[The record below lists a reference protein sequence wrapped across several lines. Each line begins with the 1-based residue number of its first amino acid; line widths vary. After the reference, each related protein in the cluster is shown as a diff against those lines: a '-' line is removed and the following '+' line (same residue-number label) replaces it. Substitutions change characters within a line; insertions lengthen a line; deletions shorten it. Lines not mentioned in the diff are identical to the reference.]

1 MNNIY
6 KSKTLNKINIYNE
19 GKIKKNTKNRKKIL
33 CLGLGITILFALIIL
48 SIKQGSLD
56 ISYRELVIGIINNNS
71 DGNMGIIRDLRMP
84 RIIIAVMVGAN
95 LAIAGV
101 LLQAV
106 MKNPLADPGITG
118 ISSGASL
125 IAIMVM
131 VFLPNLNSLKPI
143 LSFGGGLIATMLV
156 YSIAYNKGFAPIR
169 LVLAGVAINAML
181 GSIASIVTMF
191 NSSGANSI
199 QMWLNGSLATVSWI
213 DVKMIFIYSI
223 IGIILAMCLYRVC
236 NLMVLGDKTAKSL
249 GIDTNKQRIIISAVA
264 VFLASISTGIV
275 GIISFVGLIVPHIAR
290 FIIGSDHKYLIPFSG
305 ISGGIL
311 LLLAD
316 TIGRIIMKPYEIPV
330 GLVMSV
336 IGAPFFIYLLRRS
349 DKK

>member
-1 MNNIY
+1 MNNTY
-6 KSKTLNKINIYNE
+6 ESNKLSEQYIYNE
-19 GKIKKNTKNRKKIL
+19 RKIKKNTENNKKIL
-33 CLGLGITILFALIIL
+33 CLSIGIAILLALIIV
-48 SIKQGSLD
+48 SIRQGSLD
-56 ISYRELVIGIINNNS
+56 VSYKELIVGIITNNS

-84 RIIIAVMVGAN
+84 RILIAVIVGAN

-125 IAIMVM
+125 IAITVM
-131 VFLPNLNSLKPI
+131 IFLPQLNNIKPI
-143 LSFGGGLIATMLV
+143 LAVGGGLVAATLV
-156 YSIAYNKGFAPIR
+156 YSIAYNKGFEPIR

-181 GSIASIVTMF
+181 GSMSSILTMF
-191 NSSGANSI
+191 NSSGVNSI
-199 QMWLNGSLATVSWI
+199 QMWLNGSLSTVSWI
-213 DVKMIFIYSI
+213 DVKLITIYSS
-223 IGIILAMCLYRVC
+223 IGIVGSIFLSKVC

-275 GIISFVGLIVPHIAR
+275 GVISFVGLIVPHIAR

-311 LLLAD
+311 LLIAD
-316 TIGRIIMKPYEIPV
+316 TVGRTIMKPYEIPV